1 MWPDLSLP
9 TLILVWLG
17 GFLGGLASG
26 AAGFAYGV
34 VASAIWL
41 HVISPLHTALLVVAG
56 GLIMQFGLTWTLRR
70 AVDMRRLGPFLLA
83 GLAGVPIGVVLV
95 VKTDPGAVKL
105 ALAALMVAYGAY
117 ALLGSRLPYVAN
129 AGVAADAAVGFLGG
143 LLGGLA
149 GLSGILPAIWTQLRG
164 WPKDTARAVYQPY
177 IVAMHLATL
186 ALLGIVAI
194 DREGLAL
201 FAAVLPS
208 VLLGAW
214 VGWLIYGRLDE
225 RRFRQLLAV
234 LLILSGGLLIV

>member
-1 MWPDLSLP
+1 
-9 TLILVWLG
+9 
-17 GFLGGLASG
+17 
-26 AAGFAYGV
+26 
-34 VASAIWL
+34 
-41 HVISPLHTALLVVAG
+41 
-56 GLIMQFGLTWTLRR
+56 
-70 AVDMRRLGPFLLA
+70 
-83 GLAGVPIGVVLV
+83 
-95 VKTDPGAVKL
+95 
-105 ALAALMVAYGAY
+105 
-117 ALLGSRLPYVAN
+117 
-129 AGVAADAAVGFLGG
+129 
-143 LLGGLA
+143 
-149 GLSGILPAIWTQLRG
+149 LRG